1 MLDKEKHKGIL
12 VRILKDIYTDNTIG
26 PVLGFKGGTAA
37 FLFYELPRF
46 SVDLDFDL
54 LDAKKEDVVFEKVG
68 KIVAKYGTMKGQRK
82 KHFTLFYELSYS
94 DADRNIKVEI
104 NRRDFGSKYEVM
116 NYFGISMNVMIKE
129 DMLANKLVALYERVE
144 RANRDIFDV
153 WFFLQNNWPIN
164 KTLVEK
170 RTGLLFQE
178 FVGKCIVRLE
188 KAAARS
194 ILSGMGELLD
204 EKQKSWAKAK
214 LKTETLFLLKIML
227 DDKNN

>member
-1 MLDKEKHKGIL
+1 
-12 VRILKDIYTDNTIG
+12 
-26 PVLGFKGGTAA
+26 
-37 FLFYELPRF
+37 
-46 SVDLDFDL
+46 
-54 LDAKKEDVVFEKVG
+54 
-68 KIVAKYGTMKGQRK
+68 
-82 KHFTLFYELSYS
+82 
-94 DADRNIKVEI
+94 
-104 NRRDFGSKYEVM
+104 
-116 NYFGISMNVMIKE
+116 
-129 DMLANKLVALYERVE
+129 
-144 RANRDIFDV
+144 
-153 WFFLQNNWPIN
+153 
-164 KTLVEK
+164 VEK